1 MQHQCP
7 RRLSRPLPVF
17 IVFALLLGSTTLA
30 QDHASTGDSSN
41 TGADGK
47 YVLTGTVV
55 NSVTGEPV
63 PRALVQLY
71 GGSNASML
79 TDFSGTFRFEGLQ
92 QGPVSLTT
100 RKPGFFSPEE
110 LNEGA
115 DPQSAAPR
123 PIQVGPNMHSV
134 TLQLVPQG
142 SILGRVVNTDG
153 ESIEDIGVTT
163 YRLRLVDGR
172 KQWQQGGAAVTGDDG
187 KFRIGNLA
195 PGVYV
200 LRVGPGQALG
210 VASAKSAGTHELGY
224 PRIYYPAESE
234 LASATLI
241 SVQAGQQAEAD
252 FALRP
257 EPMYHIS
264 GSITGGDAAARLGAE
279 LLDSSGEFSGAL
291 RFQAFAG
298 TFFAD
303 VVRGHYTLR
312 VRGMSGK
319 QFVTTDVPLNVNSDM
334 SGIQVALGSASTIP
348 VRIRMESVKA
358 PVTRSPSPRHNFQ
371 WAPAAVRL
379 TSIDPAID
387 PGQFGSIPIGEKNS
401 DDSEPPLQQIPGIEP
416 GRYRAEVISNGR
428 WYVQSTTCGSTDL
441 LREILV
447 IAPGE
452 AVPPIEVVLRDDPG
466 RITGVIQA
474 DQLNA
479 RAAVL
484 LIPANRSTSDIR
496 VAFATA
502 NTEQFA
508 FEAIAPGDY
517 ELIAFDS
524 IAGLEYRNPEVLT
537 PYRSRAV
544 HVSVA
549 RGGEAKAN
557 VQVIR
562 RGTPP

>member
-123 PIQVGPNMHSV
+123 PIQVGPNMLSV

-224 PRIYYPAESE
+224 PRIYY
-234 LASATLI
+234 
-241 SVQAGQQAEAD
+241 QAEAD

-312 VRGMSGK
+312 VRGM
-319 QFVTTDVPLNVNSDM
+319 
-334 SGIQVALGSASTIP
+334 
-348 VRIRMESVKA
+348 
-358 PVTRSPSPRHNFQ
+358 
-371 WAPAAVRL
+371 
-379 TSIDPAID
+379 
-387 PGQFGSIPIGEKNS
+387 
-401 DDSEPPLQQIPGIEP
+401 
-416 GRYRAEVISNGR
+416 
-428 WYVQSTTCGSTDL
+428 
-441 LREILV
+441 
-447 IAPGE
+447 
-452 AVPPIEVVLRDDPG
+452 
-466 RITGVIQA
+466 
-474 DQLNA
+474 
-479 RAAVL
+479 
-484 LIPANRSTSDIR
+484 
-496 VAFATA
+496 
-502 NTEQFA
+502 
-508 FEAIAPGDY
+508 
-517 ELIAFDS
+517 
-524 IAGLEYRNPEVLT
+524 
-537 PYRSRAV
+537 
-544 HVSVA
+544 
-549 RGGEAKAN
+549 
-557 VQVIR
+557 
-562 RGTPP
+562 